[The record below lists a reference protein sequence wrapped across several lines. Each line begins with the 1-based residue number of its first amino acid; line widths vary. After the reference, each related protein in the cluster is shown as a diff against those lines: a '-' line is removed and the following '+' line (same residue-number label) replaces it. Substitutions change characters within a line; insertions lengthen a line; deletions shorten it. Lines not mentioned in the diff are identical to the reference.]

1 MLEMEMIAARVD
13 TIPDVF
19 LEFHPLCGCDVL
31 SSFWVNDDD
40 DDYDDVVA
48 LVVVDFV

>member
-1 MLEMEMIAARVD
+1 MEMIAAKRD

-40 DDYDDVVA
+40 DYDDVVA
-48 LVVVDFV
+48 VVDFV

>member
-1 MLEMEMIAARVD
+1 MWKMEMIAAKRD

-31 SSFWVNDDD
+31 SSFWVNVDD

-48 LVVVDFV
+48 VVDFV